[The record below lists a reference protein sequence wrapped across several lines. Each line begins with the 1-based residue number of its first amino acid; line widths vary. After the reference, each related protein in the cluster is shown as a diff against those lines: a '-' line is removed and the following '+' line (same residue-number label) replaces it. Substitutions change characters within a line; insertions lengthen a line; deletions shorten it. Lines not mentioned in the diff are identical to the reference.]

1 MKSIA
6 KTSLAIA
13 ALFLC
18 LPLAALHA
26 QTKAGWSDNQPQAL
40 TKAKAEKKLV
50 LMDFTGSDWCGW
62 CMKMDKEVFD
72 TPEFKE
78 FAKDNVVLVELDFPK
93 KQYLPAT
100 AVAQNDML
108 QKKYGVEGFPTLVVL
123 DGDGKL
129 LKTFGGYQRGGAAAF
144 IAELKKL
151 KG

>member
-1 MKSIA
+1 MKSLA

-13 ALFLC
+13 ALSLC

-26 QTKAGWSDNQPQAL
+26 QTKAGWTDNQPQAL

-72 TPEFKE
+72 TPEFQQ
-78 FAKDNVVLVELDFPK
+78 FAKDNVVLVEVDFPK
-93 KQYLPAT
+93 KQYLPAAT
-100 AVAQNDML
+100 VAQNDML
-108 QKKYGVEGFPTLVVL
+108 QKKYGVEGYPTLVVL

-129 LKTFGGYQRGGAAAF
+129 LKTFGGYQQGGAAAF
-144 IAELKKL
+144 IEQLKKL